1 MKILLKNFSAITLS
15 SPAVLENGSISI
27 EDGAITGIFSQ
38 NIPLPPLQ
46 FDEILDGHKK
56 LVMPGFVNAHTHLA
70 MVMLR
75 GYADDLPLKR
85 WLEEEIWPL
94 EAKLTSDDIYW
105 GAQLGMAEMIRS
117 GTTCFADM
125 YYQMGRVMEAVK
137 ESGMRAL
144 LAEGLFAQKPGQ
156 RMDEIFRTTQDFIAQ
171 VKTENHSRIRVAL
184 GPHAPYTVCAE
195 AWERIVDLAHQ
206 HQIPVHTHLS
216 ETRSEVQTSLELW
229 KKTPVEHLESLGVF
243 DARALAAHCVH
254 VAEHDIEILASHNV
268 NVIHNPTSNLK
279 LASGFAPIQR
289 LQRAGINVAIGTDG
303 ASSNNNLDMIEEI
316 RLATLIQKGILED
329 ATAFPALE
337 ALRAGTERGAQ
348 ALGWGDVGKIEIG
361 QRADLVILDID
372 TPHWVPGY
380 DLVSNLVYSAQA
392 ADVRTVIIDG
402 DLVMHDYEMR
412 TLDEEKAKAMAQE
425 FQQKY
430 RRR

>member
-15 SPAVLENGSISI
+15 NPPVLEHVSIGI
-27 EDGAITGIFSQ
+27 KDGAIIGIFSENEPLI
-38 NIPLPPLQ
+38 NIK
-46 FDEILDGHKK
+46 FDEILEGHKK

-70 MVMLR
+70 MVLLR

-94 EAKLTSDDIYW
+94 EAKLTSDEIYW

-125 YYQMGRVMEAVK
+125 YYQMGRVMEAVE

-144 LAEGLFAQKPGQ
+144 LAEGLFAQNPGKQ
-156 RMDEIFRTTQDFIAQ
+156 MDEMFRTTQDFIVH
-171 VKTENHSRIRVAL
+171 VKAKDHPRIRVAL
-184 GPHAPYTVCAE
+184 GPHAPYTVCPE
-195 AWERIVDLAHQ
+195 AWKLIVSLAQKHE
-206 HQIPVHTHLS
+206 IPIHTHLS
-216 ETRSEVQTSLELW
+216 ETRSEVQTSKELW

-243 DARALAAHCVH
+243 DARTMAAHCVH
-254 VAEHDIEILASHNV
+254 VTDHDIEILANHNV
-268 NVIHNPTSNLK
+268 HVIHNPTSNLK
-279 LASGFAPIQR
+279 LASGFAPVQK
-289 LQRAGINVAIGTDG
+289 LQRAGINVVIGTDG
-303 ASSNNNLDMIEEI
+303 ASSNNNLDMLEEI

-337 ALRAGTERGAQ
+337 ALQAGTERSAQ

-372 TPHWVPGY
+372 KPHWVPGY

-392 ADVRTVIIDG
+392 ADVHTVIIDG
-402 DLVMHDYEMR
+402 KVVMNNGEIE
-412 TLDEEKAKAMAQE
+412 TLDEEKAKAMAEE
-425 FQQKY
+425 FERKY